1 MDFRVDYTDVQ
12 RFNVQ
17 IGRKLVEF
25 PNEVKEAIRK
35 STLSIERQA
44 KTNLTNNG
52 SVVTGHLRRS
62 ISHKVSANEG
72 IVSAN
77 TKYAEG
83 VEKGTKPHIIR
94 AKKKK
99 ALYWQG
105 ANHPVKVVNH
115 PGSKAKPYLIPALKS
130 EQPKFIQN
138 LKEAVKLD

>member
-1 MDFRVDYTDVQ
+1 MDFKVDYSDVQ

-52 SVVTGHLRRS
+52 SVVTGHLKRS
-62 ISHKVSANEG
+62 ISRKVSANEG

-94 AKKKK
+94 AKNKK

-105 ANHPVKVVNH
+105 AKHPVKVVNH
-115 PGSKAKPYLIPALKS
+115 PGSKAKPYLIPAL
-130 EQPKFIQN
+130 EAERPKFIQN
-138 LKEAVKLD
+138 LKEAIQLD

>member
-1 MDFRVDYTDVQ
+1 MEFRVDYSDVQ

-17 IGRKLVEF
+17 IGRKLIEF
-25 PNEVKEAIRK
+25 PNQVKEAIRK
-35 STLSIERQA
+35 STLSIKRQA
-44 KTNLTNNG
+44 ITNLTNNG
-52 SVVTGHLRRS
+52 SVQTGHLRRS
-62 ISHKVSANEG
+62 IKHKVSANEG

-115 PGSKAKPYLIPALKS
+115 PGSAAKPYLIPALEA

-138 LKEAVKLD
+138 LKEAIQID

>member
-1 MDFRVDYTDVQ
+1 MEFKVDYSDIQKFQVH
-12 RFNVQ
+12 
-17 IGRKLVEF
+17 IGKKLIQF
-25 PNEVKEAIRK
+25 PNEVREAIRK
-35 STLSIERQA
+35 STLSIEEQA
-44 KTNLTNNG
+44 KSNLNKNG
-52 SVVTGHLRRS
+52 SVQTGHLRRS
-62 ISHKVSANEG
+62 ISRKVYINEG

-115 PGSKAKPYLIPALKS
+115 PGSRAKPYLIPALKS

-138 LKEAVKLD
+138 LKEAVKID

>member
-1 MDFRVDYTDVQ
+1 MDFKVDYSDVQ

-17 IGRKLVEF
+17 IGKKLIQF
-25 PNEVKEAIRK
+25 PNEVREAINK
-35 STLSIERQA
+35 STLSIESQA
-44 KTNLTNNG
+44 KSNLNKNG
-52 SVVTGHLRRS
+52 SFQTGHLMRS
-62 ISHKVSANEG
+62 ISHKVYINEG

-83 VEKGTKPHIIR
+83 VEKGTRPHVIR

-115 PGSKAKPYLIPALKS
+115 PGSRAKPYLIPALKS

-138 LKEAVKLD
+138 LKEAVKID

>member
-1 MDFRVDYTDVQ
+1 MEFKFDYSDVQ

-17 IGRKLVEF
+17 IGRKLIEF

-62 ISHKVSANEG
+62 ISHKVYANEG

-83 VEKGTKPHIIR
+83 VEKGTKAHTIR
-94 AKKKK
+94 AKNKK

-105 ANHPVKVVNH
+105 ANQPVKVVRH
-115 PGSKAKPYLIPALKS
+115 PGSAAKPYLIPALKA

>member
-1 MDFRVDYTDVQ
+1 MDFKVDYSDVQ

-35 STLSIERQA
+35 STLSIESQA

-62 ISHKVSANEG
+62 ISHKVSMTEG

-94 AKKKK
+94 AKNKK

-115 PGSKAKPYLIPALKS
+115 PGSRAKPYLIPALKS

-138 LKEAVKLD
+138 LKEAIRLD

>member
-17 IGRKLVEF
+17 IGRRLTQF

-94 AKKKK
+94 AKNKK

-105 ANHPVKVVNH
+105 AKHPVRVVNH
-115 PGSKAKPYLIPALKS
+115 PGSKAKPYLIPAL
-130 EQPKFIQN
+130 EAERPKFIQN

>member
-1 MDFRVDYTDVQ
+1 MEFKVDYIDIQKFQVH
-12 RFNVQ
+12 
-17 IGRKLVEF
+17 IGKKLIQF

-35 STLSIERQA
+35 STLSIESQA

-62 ISHKVSANEG
+62 ISHKVSMTEG

-83 VEKGTKPHIIR
+83 VEKGTKPHVIR

-115 PGSKAKPYLIPALKS
+115 PGSRAKPYLIPALKS

-138 LKEAVKLD
+138 LKEAVKID

>member
-1 MDFRVDYTDVQ
+1 MIKINTDEID
-12 RFNVQ
+12 RFAVELIELSEKSRDNVQ
-17 IGRKLVEF
+17 K
-25 PNEVKEAIRK
+25 AIKK
-35 STLSIERQA
+35 SAFNIESQA
-44 KTNLTNNG
+44 KKNLASNK

-62 ISHKVSANEG
+62 ISHKVSMTEG

-115 PGSKAKPYLIPALKS
+115 PGSRAKPYLIPALKS

-138 LKEAVKLD
+138 LKEAVKID

>member
-1 MDFRVDYTDVQ
+1 MDYSDVQ
-12 RFNVQ
+12 RFNVE
-17 IGRKLVEF
+17 IGKKLTQFPREVEG
-25 PNEVKEAIRK
+25 AIRK
-35 STLSIERQA
+35 STLSIESQA

-52 SVVTGHLRRS
+52 SVQTGHLMRS
-62 ISHKVSANEG
+62 ISHKVYINEG

-83 VEKGTKPHIIR
+83 VEKGTRPHIIR

-115 PGSKAKPYLIPALKS
+115 PGSRAKPYLVPALKS

-138 LKEAVKLD
+138 LKEAVKID

>member
-1 MDFRVDYTDVQ
+1 MDFKVDYSDVQ

-17 IGRKLVEF
+17 IGRKLTQF
-25 PNEVKEAIRK
+25 PNEVKEAINK

-62 ISHKVSANEG
+62 ISHKVYINEG

-83 VEKGTKPHIIR
+83 VEKGTKPHVIR

-115 PGSKAKPYLIPALKS
+115 PGSRAKPYLIPALKS